1 MTKVKTITGKQIG
14 KYELTLVAQH
24 GISQVLPNLE
34 EKIQSTMEERSF
46 REYDMEELRRRLMEG
61 EAQLWLVGENGAR
74 LVMVGVTRV
83 LRYPR
88 VKRLSVDLI
97 VGEDLEGCAV
107 MMEFVGHWA
116 KQFGC
121 TEIEASCRPGIRKLM
136 EKHGFV
142 KQYEVVVKPIFGSTH

>member
-1 MTKVKTITGKQIG
+1 MTEVRTVTGMKIG
-14 KYELTLVAQH
+14 KYELTLVSQG
-24 GISQVLPNLE
+24 GIPHVLPNLE
-34 EKIQSTMEERSF
+34 EKIQEMMAEREF

-61 EAQLWLVGENGAR
+61 EAQLWLVAENGAR

-83 LRYPR
+83 LRYPC

-107 MMEFVGHWA
+107 MMDFAANWA

-121 TEIEASCRPGIRKLM
+121 AEIEAACRPGVRKVM

-142 KQYEVVVKPIFGSTH
+142 KQYEVIVKPIHGSTH